1 MNCRS
6 QASDYKC
13 KIETTTKREQRATRL
28 IIACNGRAG
37 RWWLVAGGQDSRECS
52 LKENYCF
59 NGIPVVDTDVE
70 RDS

>member
-1 MNCRS
+1 VNCRS

-37 RWWLVAGGQDSRECS
+37 GQDSRECS